1 MEGYVNSYP
10 DEYRKL
16 DQGNILMRRN
26 TEDRVSVIIGAGGGN
41 EPWPIGYVG
50 KGLADACAL
59 GNVLIPQLDGLG
71 CRKSELYLLYGTVA
85 MVMFFFQPFI
95 LLLSEPFYP

>member
-1 MEGYVNSYP
+1 MQRMINNTETVIDEMLEGYVNSYP

-50 KGLADACAL
+50 KGPGRCVCIRQCICGSCGQGYFKHNPECA
-59 GNVLIPQLDGLG
+59 
-71 CRKSELYLLYGTVA
+71 
-85 MVMFFFQPFI
+85 
-95 LLLSEPFYP
+95 